1 MLVSTRIR
9 TRVLPE
15 RKKSENF
22 LSKALPLSHWGLL
35 LNNTEFKGNLF
46 KPIYLVSKYE
56 SKTNLV
62 KKSPFKVK
70 KSIFLPIRSR
80 NLAFN
85 DQSGDNL

>member
-15 RKKSENF
+15 RKKNENF
-22 LSKALPLSHWGLL
+22 LSKALPLSHWGFL
-35 LNNTEFKGNLF
+35 LNNTEFKGNVF
-46 KPIYLVSKYE
+46 KPIYLVSKYG

-62 KKSPFKVK
+62 KKVHSKSN

-85 DQSGDNL
+85 DQNGDNL